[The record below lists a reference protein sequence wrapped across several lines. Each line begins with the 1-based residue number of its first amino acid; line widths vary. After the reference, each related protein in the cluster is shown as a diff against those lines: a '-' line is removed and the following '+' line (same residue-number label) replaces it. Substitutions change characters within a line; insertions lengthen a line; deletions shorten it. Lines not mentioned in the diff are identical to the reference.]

1 MAATVITIAVE
12 KGGCG
17 KTVTTSN
24 LAYLMGDEG
33 KKVLCLDTDP
43 QGNLTFALTG
53 GNAITSKAFANRS
66 LYDMIDGFRY
76 NTQTRDFIV
85 ESEYEN
91 VDLIP
96 ANDQTPRLSKRLE
109 DLYTDAQRDYDRGDP
124 KYLASDTDVL
134 DYFLRQVKDEY
145 DYILIDTQPSR
156 DSLLLSNAIAAADY
170 VLIPLKCDSF
180 SEDSVYYYDGRVRQL
195 VRSLL
200 CFSPSASGEGIDV
213 MMYVGVDNFREPDRC
228 QHLFTGEMKPY
239 DTITHMVLTNQI
251 NEAEKMYI
259 CMLNPMHNRT
269 PAVGLLSGIGSTPFF
284 APIALKTLISK
295 EPLEEND
302 RLLTSIK
309 LDKDDYHLLRY
320 YNMLVV
326 NRPAS
331 LFLQ

>member
-1 MAATVITIAVE
+1 MPSPF
-12 KGGCG
+12 CPR
-17 KTVTTSN
+17 TS
-24 LAYLMGDEG
+24 
-33 KKVLCLDTDP
+33 
-43 QGNLTFALTG
+43 
-53 GNAITSKAFANRS
+53 ISTSPGRICN
-66 LYDMIDGFRY
+66 
-76 NTQTRDFIV
+76 
-85 ESEYEN
+85 
-91 VDLIP
+91 
-96 ANDQTPRLSKRLE
+96 
-109 DLYTDAQRDYDRGDP
+109 
-124 KYLASDTDVL
+124 
-134 DYFLRQVKDEY
+134 
-145 DYILIDTQPSR
+145 
-156 DSLLLSNAIAAADY
+156 
-170 VLIPLKCDSF
+170 
-180 SEDSVYYYDGRVRQL
+180 DGRVRQL

>member
-109 DLYTDAQRDYDRGDP
+109 DLYTDAVDHIIQTAVGKGP
-124 KYLASDTDVL
+124 AGNGVAACKGK
-134 DYFLRQVKDEY
+134 RQVALRVGVQAKHLFALVAHQIGKVRGRY
-145 DYILIDTQPSR
+145 GFS
-156 DSLLLSNAIAAADY
+156 AAA
-170 VLIPLKCDSF
+170 F
-180 SEDSVYYYDGRVRQL
+180 FHRNGYYCCSHSL
-195 VRSLL
+195 VPH
-200 CFSPSASGEGIDV
+200 FI
-213 MMYVGVDNFREPDRC
+213 M
-228 QHLFTGEMKPY
+228 
-239 DTITHMVLTNQI
+239 
-251 NEAEKMYI
+251 
-259 CMLNPMHNRT
+259 
-269 PAVGLLSGIGSTPFF
+269 
-284 APIALKTLISK
+284 
-295 EPLEEND
+295 
-302 RLLTSIK
+302 
-309 LDKDDYHLLRY
+309 
-320 YNMLVV
+320 
-326 NRPAS
+326 
-331 LFLQ
+331 

>member
-134 DYFLRQVKDEY
+134 DYFLRQVKGKY
-145 DYILIDTQPSR
+145 ASHCGL
-156 DSLLLSNAIAAADY
+156 
-170 VLIPLKCDSF
+170 F
-180 SEDSVYYYDGRVRQL
+180 SQS
-195 VRSLL
+195 
-200 CFSPSASGEGIDV
+200 
-213 MMYVGVDNFREPDRC
+213 
-228 QHLFTGEMKPY
+228 
-239 DTITHMVLTNQI
+239 
-251 NEAEKMYI
+251 
-259 CMLNPMHNRT
+259 
-269 PAVGLLSGIGSTPFF
+269 
-284 APIALKTLISK
+284 
-295 EPLEEND
+295 
-302 RLLTSIK
+302 
-309 LDKDDYHLLRY
+309 
-320 YNMLVV
+320 
-326 NRPAS
+326 
-331 LFLQ
+331 

>member
-96 ANDQTPRLSKRLE
+96 ANDQTPRL
-109 DLYTDAQRDYDRGDP
+109 
-124 KYLASDTDVL
+124 
-134 DYFLRQVKDEY
+134 
-145 DYILIDTQPSR
+145 
-156 DSLLLSNAIAAADY
+156 
-170 VLIPLKCDSF
+170 
-180 SEDSVYYYDGRVRQL
+180 
-195 VRSLL
+195 
-200 CFSPSASGEGIDV
+200 
-213 MMYVGVDNFREPDRC
+213 
-228 QHLFTGEMKPY
+228 
-239 DTITHMVLTNQI
+239 
-251 NEAEKMYI
+251 I
-259 CMLNPMHNRT
+259 CTRT
-269 PAVGLLSGIGSTPFF
+269 PSGTMTAATRSIWPAIPTYWTISCARSRTST
-284 APIALKTLISK
+284 IIS
-295 EPLEEND
+295 
-302 RLLTSIK
+302 
-309 LDKDDYHLLRY
+309 
-320 YNMLVV
+320 
-326 NRPAS
+326 
-331 LFLQ
+331 

>member
-109 DLYTDAQRDYDRGDP
+109 DLYTDAQPTRT
-124 KYLASDTDVL
+124 S
-134 DYFLRQVKDEY
+134 
-145 DYILIDTQPSR
+145 S
-156 DSLLLSNAIAAADY
+156 
-170 VLIPLKCDSF
+170 PLCWT
-180 SEDSVYYYDGRVRQL
+180 
-195 VRSLL
+195 
-200 CFSPSASGEGIDV
+200 SPSASSS
-213 MMYVGVDNFREPDRC
+213 RRC
-228 QHLFTGEMKPY
+228 P
-239 DTITHMVLTNQI
+239 
-251 NEAEKMYI
+251 
-259 CMLNPMHNRT
+259 RW
-269 PAVGLLSGIGSTPFF
+269 S
-284 APIALKTLISK
+284 
-295 EPLEEND
+295 
-302 RLLTSIK
+302 RTSIT
-309 LDKDDYHLLRY
+309 RIAWPSRC
-320 YNMLVV
+320 V
-326 NRPAS
+326 RG
-331 LFLQ
+331 

>member
-96 ANDQTPRLSKRLE
+96 ANDQTPRFVPARW
-109 DLYTDAQRDYDRGDP
+109 
-124 KYLASDTDVL
+124 
-134 DYFLRQVKDEY
+134 F
-145 DYILIDTQPSR
+145 
-156 DSLLLSNAIAAADY
+156 
-170 VLIPLKCDSF
+170 
-180 SEDSVYYYDGRVRQL
+180 
-195 VRSLL
+195 
-200 CFSPSASGEGIDV
+200 SASFCGAGLPHCERFSARAAGAL
-213 MMYVGVDNFREPDRC
+213 RPSPAR
-228 QHLFTGEMKPY
+228 
-239 DTITHMVLTNQI
+239 
-251 NEAEKMYI
+251 I
-259 CMLNPMHNRT
+259 C
-269 PAVGLLSGIGSTPFF
+269 SG
-284 APIALKTLISK
+284 
-295 EPLEEND
+295 
-302 RLLTSIK
+302 
-309 LDKDDYHLLRY
+309 
-320 YNMLVV
+320 
-326 NRPAS
+326 
-331 LFLQ
+331 

>member
-76 NTQTRDFIV
+76 NTQTKDFIV

-109 DLYTDAQRDYDRGDP
+109 DLYTA
-124 KYLASDTDVL
+124 KATAS
-134 DYFLRQVKDEY
+134 FA
-145 DYILIDTQPSR
+145 
-156 DSLLLSNAIAAADY
+156 LLSSPNCSL
-170 VLIPLKCDSF
+170 VSTSHP
-180 SEDSVYYYDGRVRQL
+180 GRQ
-195 VRSLL
+195 
-200 CFSPSASGEGIDV
+200 SA
-213 MMYVGVDNFREPDRC
+213 M
-228 QHLFTGEMKPY
+228 
-239 DTITHMVLTNQI
+239 
-251 NEAEKMYI
+251 
-259 CMLNPMHNRT
+259 
-269 PAVGLLSGIGSTPFF
+269 
-284 APIALKTLISK
+284 
-295 EPLEEND
+295 
-302 RLLTSIK
+302 
-309 LDKDDYHLLRY
+309 
-320 YNMLVV
+320 
-326 NRPAS
+326 
-331 LFLQ
+331 